1 MAAPVASALPGR
13 VSLRAAKEVAVAQLD
28 VEEFLARFRERAEA
42 VKTRGIPPLEGE
54 ARRTFIEAAELD
66 YQDYALIGGAEWA
79 VEADNLVLRIR
90 LA

>member
-1 MAAPVASALPGR
+1 M
-13 VSLRAAKEVAVAQLD
+13 AQLD

-42 VKTRGIPPLEGE
+42 VKARGIPPLEGE